1 MTRCKLCGKLWSEH
15 EVEEQYCECC
25 GYDANEEDTFDP
37 QDNLDDDDEWL
48 KDQEIKEEYGKGDE

>member
-1 MTRCKLCGKLWSEH
+1 MTKCPKCSKIWSEF
-15 EVEEQYCECC
+15 EIEESYCEAC

>member
-1 MTRCKLCGKLWSEH
+1 MKRCKLCGKLLSEH
-15 EVEEQYCECC
+15 EEQEKYCEGC